1 MHVRFWGTRGSL
13 PKPGPDTLR
22 FGGNTSCVEVRTTA
36 DTLIII
42 DCGSGLHGLGQALAG
57 SGNAPVRG
65 HVLISHTHWDHIQG
79 IPFFDPFYP
88 PENEWDI
95 YAPKGLGQSLQ
106 DTLAGQ
112 MQYVYFP
119 VRLDQMGAKIRYHE
133 LVEDDFQI
141 DDVRVRTRYL
151 NHTALTLG
159 FRLTADNTTLVYASD
174 HEPFSRHLASGKGKI
189 HGQDRRHCDFLAMAD
204 LVIHDAQ
211 FTFNEYACKTGWG
224 HSTVEYAVAMSREAK
239 VARLA
244 LTHHDPLRT
253 DDAIEEIV
261 SIARDEQGHMLPT
274 LDIFAAA
281 EGQSLTLRPQERRV
295 AGNAATTL
303 NTPSLASPLLLMAVS
318 DPATANKIREA
329 AQADGITILE
339 AGGVTEALNTAQS
352 VQPSLVILE
361 IESDE
366 VDALEDHTCTHRL
379 GEVPALD
386 IPILIVA
393 DKENAARQA
402 AVEGWLIK
410 PFSSAYVRTRIQACL
425 LRTACRWE
433 RVLTSRNEEQR
444 LAILHGLR
452 ILDTPRE
459 ERFDRITRLAASIF
473 NVPMALIS
481 LVDRERQWF
490 KSTYGLDE
498 FETSREVSFCSHAV
512 ASEKVLVV
520 PDTFQD
526 PRFADNPLVIK
537 GPRIR
542 FYAGCPIFVGANC
555 IGTVCVV
562 DNRPRE
568 VDTDMIDLLHD
579 LAALAEIELQKP
591 HPKKKMI
598 SEITLKP
605 SIFAPGR
612 A

>member
-1 MHVRFWGTRGSL
+1 
-13 PKPGPDTLR
+13 
-22 FGGNTSCVEVRTTA
+22 
-36 DTLIII
+36 
-42 DCGSGLHGLGQALAG
+42 
-57 SGNAPVRG
+57 
-65 HVLISHTHWDHIQG
+65 
-79 IPFFDPFYP
+79 
-88 PENEWDI
+88 
-95 YAPKGLGQSLQ
+95 
-106 DTLAGQ
+106 
-112 MQYVYFP
+112 
-119 VRLDQMGAKIRYHE
+119 
-133 LVEDDFQI
+133 
-141 DDVRVRTRYL
+141 
-151 NHTALTLG
+151 
-159 FRLTADNTTLVYASD
+159 
-174 HEPFSRHLASGKGKI
+174 
-189 HGQDRRHCDFLAMAD
+189 MAD

-211 FTFNEYACKTGWG
+211 FTFNEYPCKIGWG

-253 DDAIEEIV
+253 DAAIEEIV
-261 SIARDEQGHMLPT
+261 GIARNEQNDRLPT

-318 DPATANKIREA
+318 DPSTANKIREA
-329 AQADGITILE
+329 AQADGITIFE
-339 AGGVTEALNTAQS
+339 AGSITEALNTAQS

-366 VDALEDHTCTHRL
+366 VDAVEDHTWTHRL
-379 GEVPALD
+379 GKLPALD

-402 AVEGWLIK
+402 VVEGWLIK
-410 PFSSAYVRTRIQACL
+410 PFSSAYVRTRIRACL
-425 LRTACRWE
+425 LRTVCRWE

-473 NVPMALIS
+473 NVPMALII

-498 FETSREVSFCSHAV
+498 SETSREVSFCTHAV

-526 PRFADNPLVIK
+526 PRFADNPLVTEA
-537 GPRIR
+537 PRIR
-542 FYAGCPIFVGANC
+542 FYAGCPIFAGANC
-555 IGTVCVV
+555 IGTVCVL

-568 VDTDMIDLLHD
+568 VDTDMIGLLHD
-579 LAALAEIELQKP
+579 LAALAEIELQKTQP
-591 HPKKKMI
+591 TKN
-598 SEITLKP
+598 
-605 SIFAPGR
+605 
-612 A
+612 